1 MSSGF
6 KKEKLSEKIQF
17 AVSEYLRQ
25 LSDSRLGLISITR
38 VELSPD
44 MSQAKVYWD
53 TFDTSR
59 KLEVSTSLKNV
70 GGKMRSQ
77 LSKVIK
83 IRQVPSISF
92 IYDSQFEDEMKIDQL
107 LSGDND

>member
-1 MSSGF
+1 MASGF
-6 KKEKLSEKIQF
+6 KKEKLSEKIQY

-44 MSQAKVYWD
+44 LSQAKVFWD
-53 TFDTSR
+53 TFDSSR
-59 KLEVSTSLKNV
+59 KNEVSSSLNNV

-77 LSKVIK
+77 LSKVLK
-83 IRQVPSISF
+83 IRQVPIISF
-92 IYDSQFEDEMKIDQL
+92 VYDSQFEDELKIDQL
-107 LSGDND
+107 LSGDQD

>member
-25 LSDSRLGLISITR
+25 LSDSRLGMISITR

-44 MSQAKVYWD
+44 LSQAKVFWD

-59 KLEVSTSLKNV
+59 KSEVSTSLKNV

-77 LSKVIK
+77 LSRVLKLDMYHQSHLSM
-83 IRQVPSISF
+83 IRSLR
-92 IYDSQFEDEMKIDQL
+92 M
-107 LSGDND
+107 N